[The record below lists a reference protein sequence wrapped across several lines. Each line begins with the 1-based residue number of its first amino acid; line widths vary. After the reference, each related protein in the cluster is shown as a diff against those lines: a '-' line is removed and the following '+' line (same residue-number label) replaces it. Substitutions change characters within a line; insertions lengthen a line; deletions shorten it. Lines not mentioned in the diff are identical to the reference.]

1 MRTHAVL
8 LAALSLLLSGC
19 SILGFEPS
27 PTTTYTDAT
36 GTEVT
41 VDWVNYPAHEG
52 NDGEKLLE
60 YPDQAE
66 LESGARE
73 LVEQLRMVI
82 TDSSGL
88 ALTSS
93 EPEQDWFADKNWY
106 PQSGNGYGGE
116 SMLIT
121 VNCCDF
127 TSDSVPEPNEWQ
139 RVLDAASQ
147 VTQDAGL
154 GNFVLDDVPEWCADA
169 GDECWRW
176 TGTATDG
183 VQWVFI
189 KIDDLALDPT
199 GDSAQDAEEF
209 DWPLAS
215 ISFSYGATVVRTGQS
230 DEYADAFSPF
240 LGLKQPSATS
250 SD

>member
-1 MRTHAVL
+1 MRTRAVPL
-8 LAALSLLLSGC
+8 IALSLLLSGC
-19 SILGFEPS
+19 SVLGFEPS

-73 LVEQLRMVI
+73 LVEQLRVAI
-82 TDSSGL
+82 VDSSGL
-88 ALTSS
+88 AMTSS
-93 EPEQDWFADKNWY
+93 EAERDWFADKNWH
-106 PQSGNGYGGE
+106 PQTGNGYGGE
-116 SMLIT
+116 SMLTT

-127 TSDSVPEPNEWQ
+127 TSDSAPEPSEWQ

-154 GNFVLDDVPEWCADA
+154 GKFILDDVPEWC
-169 GDECWRW
+169 GDTGEECWRW

-183 VQWVFI
+183 IQWVFI
-189 KIDDLALDPT
+189 KIDDGALDPT
-199 GDSAQDAEEF
+199 GDAAKDAKDF

-215 ISFSYGATVVRTGQS
+215 INFSYGATVVTAGKS
-230 DEYADAFSPF
+230 DEYADALNPF
-240 LGLKQPSATS
+240 LGLTQPPSTS